1 MTERYIMMSRRY
13 NRETPEQFDLV
24 PTETPGIYLNVS
36 DGTNWISRY
45 LYDFGVGPEYGFCRF
60 PMPEFEKLL
69 DLLLNSE
76 DEDNR
81 YGAAVILIQEYPEE
95 LLSEC
100 EDILKDKNSLSKYK
114 DFFRILHLDRPLN
127 RSSIMGKSFAQIE
140 DDFMKWKA
148 ISLEVEKVLR
158 FKD

>member
-1 MTERYIMMSRRY
+1 MTERYFMMSRRY
-13 NRETPEQFDLV
+13 NKVTPEQFDLV
-24 PTETPGIYLNVS
+24 PTETPGKYLNVS

-45 LYDFGVGPEYGFCRF
+45 LYDFGVGPEYGFCKF

-95 LLSEC
+95 LLSKC
-100 EDILKDKNSLSKYK
+100 EDILKDKSNLSKYK
-114 DFFRILHLDRPLN
+114 AFFKTLQLDQLLN
-127 RSSIMGKSFAQIE
+127 RSSILGKSSTEIE
-140 DDFMKWKA
+140 DDYIKWKV
-148 ISLEVEKVLR
+148 ISLEVEKILR